1 MQAIKVNGTSH
12 MRTNYG
18 SKYGFAEKCTEDKW
32 HFPARR
38 MPPQARQ
45 PILQKVCDA
54 GWNCS
59 FCKRKQGESGRKSP
73 QATQLK
79 KKTEREG
86 KRGEQGEE
94 GGRGKKRGK
103 ERGRRKKKEKKER
116 KEERKKEKHDTE
128 VREDGQELEVMT
140 KRGAQCLESSPER
153 PICARI
159 GTSSVP
165 QATAQHPV
173 GDATLE
179 PAKSCRA
186 ASTSPQ
192 VPGTAETQ
200 EKCCEP
206 NRPGESYGWQVQL
219 FSPSL

>member
-32 HFPARR
+32 HFLARR

-79 KKTEREG
+79 KKREREG
-86 KRGEQGEE
+86 KRGEQGER
-94 GGRGKKRGK
+94 RGKREEEGEREGK
-103 ERGRRKKKEKKER
+103 EEKERKERKEGR
-116 KEERKKEKHDTE
+116 KEERK
-128 VREDGQELEVMT
+128 
-140 KRGAQCLESSPER
+140 
-153 PICARI
+153 
-159 GTSSVP
+159 
-165 QATAQHPV
+165 AQHRSEGGWTGAGGDDQEGCPV
-173 GDATLE
+173 LGVL
-179 PAKSCRA
+179 S
-186 ASTSPQ
+186 
-192 VPGTAETQ
+192 
-200 EKCCEP
+200 
-206 NRPGESYGWQVQL
+206 
-219 FSPSL
+219 